1 MLVLTRKLGQNI
13 VIGNGISVK
22 ILKISHNKVRLGISA
37 PENVPIFRQEVIDRI
52 KQFNRL
58 ASTTDHLRL
67 KKAAYV
73 FKRLINY

>member
-37 PENVPIFRQEVIDRI
+37 PEDVPIFRQEVIDRI
-52 KQFNRL
+52 KNFNRI
-58 ASTTDHLRL
+58 ASTTDHAKL
-67 KKAAYV
+67 KEAAYL
-73 FKRLINY
+73 FKRFIND